1 MFFIGKVKQRH
12 RKTSAGN
19 TCRGNYNCFCVVL
32 AERIL
37 EAAFFPI
44 LTFYVYIAYLFHEEL
59 LNPAAH
65 CGCGYIRTAC
75 FTHPGAECAQLDSK
89 IMEQHFHKTECSS
102 SWKSLL
108 YFPS

>member
-1 MFFIGKVKQRH
+1 M
-12 RKTSAGN
+12 
-19 TCRGNYNCFCVVL
+19 L

-37 EAAFFPI
+37 EAAFCPI

-59 LNPAAH
+59 LNPAAR
-65 CGCGYIRTAC
+65 CGYDYMKQLVLPI
-75 FTHPGAECAQLDSK
+75 PGQSVPAAQLDSK
-89 IMEQHFHKTECSS
+89 IMEQRFHKTECSS